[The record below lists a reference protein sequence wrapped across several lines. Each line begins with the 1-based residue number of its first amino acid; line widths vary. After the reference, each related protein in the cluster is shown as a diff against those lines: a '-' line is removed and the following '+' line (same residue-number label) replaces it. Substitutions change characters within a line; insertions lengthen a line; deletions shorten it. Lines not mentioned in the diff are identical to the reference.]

1 MSISLNKAQQV
12 ILAHVKPLD
21 VERVPLLD
29 ACGRVLAADLAA
41 PWDVPL
47 WNNSAMDGFA
57 VRSEDCQGDTT
68 LLVSDYLPAGSCAD
82 KIKVLPGHSV
92 KIMTGAPVPIDC
104 DAVVPFEETIEQSG
118 KVIIQ
123 DRVKPGAHVRI
134 KGEDLACNSK
144 ALSAGTLIGPPEM
157 SLLASLGQV
166 HVDVTR
172 RPRVAILSTGDELV
186 DVGSAV
192 GPGQIINS
200 NSYAL
205 AAAVREAGGMPVLL
219 GIAKDEGDSLRE
231 AVAAGLDADAL
242 VTTAGVS
249 MGDRDM
255 VRAILSEYKVEEL
268 FWKIDIKP
276 GRPTAFATAEGVPVF
291 SLPGNPVSAMITFEF
306 LVRPA
311 LLRMQGLQN
320 VFKLHV
326 KARLAQ
332 AVKKKVGRTFLMRV
346 RLESDSEGLL
356 ARNPGDQNTGI
367 LTTLVNADGIAVLP
381 AAQDSFQAGE
391 TVDVVMM
398 GLVGK
403 PS

>member
-1 MSISLNKAQQV
+1 M
-12 ILAHVKPLD
+12 
-21 VERVPLLD
+21 
-29 ACGRVLAADLAA
+29 
-41 PWDVPL
+41 
-47 WNNSAMDGFA
+47 
-57 VRSEDCQGDTT
+57 
-68 LLVSDYLPAGSCAD
+68 
-82 KIKVLPGHSV
+82 
-92 KIMTGAPVPIDC
+92 
-104 DAVVPFEETIEQSG
+104 
-118 KVIIQ
+118 
-123 DRVKPGAHVRI
+123 
-134 KGEDLACNSK
+134 
-144 ALSAGTLIGPPEM
+144 
-157 SLLASLGQV
+157 
-166 HVDVTR
+166 
-172 RPRVAILSTGDELV
+172 
-186 DVGSAV
+186 
-192 GPGQIINS
+192 
-200 NSYAL
+200 
-205 AAAVREAGGMPVLL
+205 L

-311 LLRMQGLQN
+311 LLRMKGLQN
-320 VFKLHV
+320 VFKLPV

-381 AAQDSFQAGE
+381 AEQDSFQAGE